1 MYEVRYT
8 ETAEKHLKM
17 LKHKEPQVFKKVLK
31 MLDELA
37 EHPTT
42 GVGLPKPLRE
52 DKQGAWSRRIN
63 QRHRLVYE
71 VHGNEVY
78 VLVISS
84 YGHYDPKK

>member
-1 MYEVRYT
+1 MYKIDFT
-8 ETAEKHLKM
+8 PQAFADIETLSKTDLSAY
-17 LKHKEPQVFKKVLK
+17 KKL
-31 MLDELA
+31 LRLLSELA

-42 GVGLPKPLRE
+42 GAGRPKPLRE
-52 DKQGAWSRRIN
+52 DKQGTWSRRIN

-78 VLVISS
+78 VLIISA